1 MRVRVLREEKTHD
14 EHRNHDDEHVCIAI
28 AHHLP
33 FSTFSASSSL
43 SSCLKPLFPPSTDKD
58 NLLLF
63 FLLLLL
69 RSIIIII
76 MFITLADSLKARSKR
91 RAPSQLLLYTKSSKR
106 ERRVTQNPATE
117 KGAIQNPAR
126 EKGGIQNPAREREE
140 LLKFQQ
146 EREKELLKIQ
156 QERERSYSKSSNLSG
171 RQRHKRVRERERE
184 REIDSLMGGS

>member
-106 ERRVTQNPATE
+106 ERRVTQNPA
-117 KGAIQNPAR
+117 G
-126 EKGGIQNPAREREE
+126 EKGGIQNPAREGGVIQNSARERESELFKIQQERESELFKIQQEREE
-140 LLKFQQ
+140 LFKIQQ
-146 EREKELLKIQ
+146 EREKELFKIQ
-156 QERERSYSKSSNLSG
+156 QERLS
-171 RQRHKRVRERERE
+171 RERRVNDGV
-184 REIDSLMGGS
+184 I